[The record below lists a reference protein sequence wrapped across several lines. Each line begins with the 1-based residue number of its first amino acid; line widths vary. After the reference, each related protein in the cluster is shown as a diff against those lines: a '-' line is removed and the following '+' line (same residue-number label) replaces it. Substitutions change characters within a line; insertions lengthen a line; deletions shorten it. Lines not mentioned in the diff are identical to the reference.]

1 MLLTSIIFIITT
13 SFKDVLANQ
22 DVVEQCCEQGKS
34 QVANGGCGNFSVP
47 IDNVDSEHQ
56 NLCIAT
62 MEICCLT
69 AERSES
75 CSKGQKSAKD
85 GLTCDSNPE
94 EPCGTDSTFKAWF
107 MNGISTVWKFQVFF
121 PIQILRQV
129 NLGVF
134 RKQCGKVL

>member
-1 MLLTSIIFIITT
+1 MLLTSIIFIITIN
-13 SFKDVLANQ
+13 FKDVLANQ

-34 QVANGGCGNFSVP
+34 QVTNGGCGNFSVP

-75 CSKGQKSAKD
+75 CSQGQKSAKSVTTKVLLVTAHRS
-85 GLTCDSNPE
+85 G
-94 EPCGTDSTFKAWF
+94 STFLGELFNNNNDAF
-107 MNGISTVWKFQVFF
+107 YVFEPLGAIQV
-121 PIQILRQV
+121 
-129 NLGVF
+129 
-134 RKQCGKVL
+134 

>member
-1 MLLTSIIFIITT
+1 MLLTSIIFIITV

-22 DVVEQCCEQGKS
+22 DVVEQCCDQGKS

-75 CSKGQKSAKD
+75 CSQGQKSAKD

-107 MNGISTVWKFQVFF
+107 INGISTPKSLSN
-121 PIQILRQV
+121 I
-129 NLGVF
+129 F
-134 RKQCGKVL
+134 REIVTFLQEARRYNFTNFS